1 MIQLNN
7 ITKKFGEK
15 IVLNNLTLSIDSPG
29 LYGLLGINGAG
40 KTTTIKCICGLIDA
54 SGGSISRK
62 LSPGEIG
69 YMPEE
74 LALYKDMDILS
85 NMSYFCDILG
95 LKVER
100 IIPEII
106 PLIHRF
112 NLNRDLRVQVGKLSK
127 GNIRKVQFLCTIMHK
142 PTLLILDEPFSG
154 LDPIST
160 EIMIQEITKLKNR
173 GVAILLSTHRIEQAE
188 RICDHIFMIHRGEIV
203 VNAPIQEALISGKS
217 PMMVEITTLVA
228 LDGIKGAHLQSH
240 IGEVYTYWI
249 HPFDINHTEIIGALQ
264 KRKII
269 GLKRSENS
277 LNDIFIDTVTRRK

>member
-1 MIQLNN
+1 
-7 ITKKFGEK
+7 
-15 IVLNNLTLSIDSPG
+15 
-29 LYGLLGINGAG
+29 
-40 KTTTIKCICGLIDA
+40 
-54 SGGSISRK
+54 
-62 LSPGEIG
+62 
-69 YMPEE
+69 
-74 LALYKDMDILS
+74 
-85 NMSYFCDILG
+85 
-95 LKVER
+95 
-100 IIPEII
+100 
-106 PLIHRF
+106 
-112 NLNRDLRVQVGKLSK
+112 
-127 GNIRKVQFLCTIMHK
+127 
-142 PTLLILDEPFSG
+142 
-154 LDPIST
+154 
-160 EIMIQEITKLKNR
+160 MIQEITKLKNR